1 MAQNS
6 LITLTSDLGN
16 RDYYL
21 GALKGRIYKINPD
34 AKIIELSIEI
44 LTFNIIE
51 AAYQI
56 RSSINDFPDGT
67 IHIITVEDEFYIDF
81 SSPEKNK
88 VPCVMLFKNQY
99 FVANNNGVFSLILEN
114 DEASGFWEINAD
126 LSPEKV
132 SIFTSKEVMAP
143 FAAKLSIGNDINTIA
158 TQKGNPLKAQ
168 EIFPTIS
175 ENELFGHV
183 IHVDDYGN
191 LITNISKKMFEEI
204 GKGEPFT
211 IFLRKN
217 EYHIESI
224 KVSYMDVPVGLTV
237 AIFNGNN
244 QLEIAV
250 RNGFTKTTKGASSLL
265 GLKTMSPVRI
275 EFTPRGSKQNL
286 SELF

>member
-1 MAQNS
+1 MVQNS

-16 RDYYL
+16 RDFYL
-21 GALKGRIYKINPD
+21 AALKGAIFKINPE
-34 AKIIELSIEI
+34 ARIIDLSIEI

-51 AAYQI
+51 AAYQV
-56 RSSINDFPDGT
+56 RSALKDFPEKT
-67 IHIITVEDEFYIDF
+67 IHLITIEDEFYIDF
-81 SSPEKNK
+81 SAPEKNK
-88 VPCVMLFKNQY
+88 VPCVMLFKQQY
-99 FVANNNGVFSLILEN
+99 FVANNNGVFSLILE
-114 DEASGFWEINAD
+114 DEQPEGFWEINAD
-126 LSPEKV
+126 LSPENV
-132 SIFTSKEVMAP
+132 SIFTSKEIMAP
-143 FAAKLSIGNDINTIA
+143 FAAKLSLGAEINTIA
-158 TQKGNPLKAQ
+158 TRIGEPLKAQ
-168 EIFPTIS
+168 EILPTIS

-191 LITNISKKMFEEI
+191 LITNISRKMFDEI
-204 GKGEPFT
+204 GNGEPFT

-286 SELF
+286 TELF